1 MIDHAKLSFFDAA
14 AERWDGTQDLA
25 RLQARLAAGLAEL
38 GAGGDEAVLDLGCG
52 TGNLTRALLGS
63 LSREGRVVAVDFSL
77 PMLAAAGGKVG
88 DDPRVR
94 WCCADADTLPLAD
107 DTFDRVICFS
117 AWPHFDDPFGV
128 ARELARVLRPGGSMH
143 IWHAASRHR
152 INEIHV
158 SAGAEVC
165 CDLLHPAAETT
176 EVLEHCGLSATAA
189 IDDDTR
195 YLVTAVKGADRG

>member
-1 MIDHAKLSFFDAA
+1 MIDRAKLSFFDAA
-14 AERWDGTQDLA
+14 AERWDETQDLA
-25 RLQARLAAGLAEL
+25 RLEARLAAGLAEL
-38 GAGGDEAVLDLGCG
+38 GAGGDEAVLDVGCG

-63 LSREGRVVAVDFSL
+63 LSTDGRVVAVDFSL

-94 WCCADADTLPLAD
+94 RFCADADSLPLAD

-117 AWPHFDDPFGV
+117 AWPHFDDAFGV
-128 ARELARVLRPGGSMH
+128 ACELARVLRPGGSMH

-158 SAGAEVC
+158 SAGPEVC
-165 CDLLHPAAETT
+165 RDLLCPAAETAH
-176 EVLEHCGLSATAA
+176 VLERCGLSATAA

-195 YLVTAVKGADRG
+195 YLVTAVKRADRG